1 MNSTYKVTSPK
12 NEKTQAVDFFSDA
25 NKASTDVNKAKIYP
39 EKDKT
44 SYDSSAHPSASF
56 NSGGANTPISVNNAK
71 EATKYLNDLPTKNE
85 IT

>member
-25 NKASTDVNKAKIYP
+25 NKTSTDVNKAKIYP

-44 SYDSSAHPSASF
+44 SSDSSAHPSVSF
-56 NSGGANTPISVNNAK
+56 NYGGANTSIPINNPK
-71 EATKYLNDLPTKNE
+71 EATKHLNGLPKNE
-85 IT
+85 VA